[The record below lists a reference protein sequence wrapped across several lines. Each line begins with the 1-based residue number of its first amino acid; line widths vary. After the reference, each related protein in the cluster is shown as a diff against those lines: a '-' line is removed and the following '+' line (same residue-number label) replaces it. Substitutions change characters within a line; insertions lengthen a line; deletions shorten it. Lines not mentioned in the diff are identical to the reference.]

1 MKSIETYIEEVKKKL
16 KLATYAQTMQHLGM
30 PRQAWT
36 KIQKGQGVSAKN
48 AIRIASALNIDPAEV
63 LAVSMA
69 LQAENNETRNLWLR
83 IAKDYE
89 TDHEEAI

>member
-1 MKSIETYIEEVKKKL
+1 MKSIQTYIEEVKKRMKF
-16 KLATYAQTMQHLGM
+16 ATYAETMEHLGM

-48 AIRIASALNIDPAEV
+48 AIRIADALQIDPAEV

-83 IAKDYE
+83 VAKDYE
-89 TDHEEAI
+89 NSRRSAI